1 MAMRNRTLCVL
12 LVVLAVCAVAGPVF
26 AQGADALNAQQQ
38 AKRKLLAIRAARVD
52 AMRKLAER
60 IKGLNITS
68 TTTVQDFVTTDDTI
82 QTAMRTWLLGMKEEG
97 KPRFDGEVAE
107 VTMAVTLRTVEQE
120 LKRIYTAHY
129 KGDQFKI
136 SDFSKMTETNRL
148 DKITE
153 VGQGAV
159 PDEMVPPPLQPTGPT
174 AGGGMR
180 RIPEYWKQHCTG
192 RGRLMAE
199 RAARVDAMRRLAER
213 LRGVRIT
220 AQTTVQDFVAQS
232 DDVNVDMRSFLRGA
246 KEVGVRYHRDELIV
260 EAELEVVLRT
270 VMASFRSWADAH
282 YRGDRV
288 KLRQL
293 EEYVEKVRYDKLR
306 ETGMGVPPERY
317 LKGYSSQQIT
327 VLQAAAGPNVPDW
340 ATSTLRVAGQGAIDM
355 DNPNPAQAK
364 LMAYRAAELDA
375 RRKLAERLNGLMI
388 TSDTSVQDFVA
399 QSDDIQ
405 TRMLTFQ
412 QGAHVVDGSQ
422 RLMDDGTAEVTVEI
436 DLKPLWNVIVYYMK
450 QYPVR

>member
-1 MAMRNRTLCVL
+1 MSKNHRTMHVL
-12 LVVLAVCAVAGPVF
+12 LIACLLGGFAVAALG
-26 AQGADALNAQQQ
+26 QGAEALNAQQQ

-107 VTMAVTLRTVEQE
+107 VTMTVTLRTVEQE

-129 KGDQFKI
+129 KGDKFKI
-136 SDFSKMTETNRL
+136 TDFAKMTETNRL

-159 PDEMVPPPLQPTGPT
+159 PDEMVEPPLQPTGPT
-174 AGGGMR
+174 AGGGTR
-180 RIPEYWKQHCTG
+180 SIPAYWRQHCTG

-199 RAARVDAMRRLAER
+199 RAARIDAMRRLAER

-232 DDVNVDMRSFLRGA
+232 DDISVDMRSFLRGA

-260 EAELEVVLRT
+260 EVELEVVLRT
-270 VMASFRSWADAH
+270 VMASFRSWADNH

-293 EEYVEKVRYDKLR
+293 QEYVEKVRYDKLR

-317 LKGYSSQQIT
+317 LKGYTPQQVT
-327 VLQAAAGPNVPDW
+327 VLQAAAGPNVPGWVTD
-340 ATSTLRVAGQGAIDM
+340 TMRVTGQGAVDTN
-355 DNPNPAQAK
+355 NPNAAQAK

-375 RRKLAERLNGLMI
+375 RRKLAEQLAGLMI
-388 TSDTSVQDFVA
+388 TSNTSVQDFVA
-399 QSDDIQ
+399 QADEIE

-422 RLMDDGTAEVTVEI
+422 RMLGDGTAEVDVEI
-436 DLKPLWNVIVYYMK
+436 DLKPLWNVIVFYMK